1 MWHYV
6 SRSLKIFLI
15 QAASSKESIAV
26 LVRGTWEEERILVFS
41 RTCFWMIWCGL
52 PQSLLSPLLCRKRA
66 CCRLPIPAGL
76 SRSLQAGRCDTCSHY
91 LGLSVLIT
99 ANMVIL
105 FPNRANCSCCLAAVN
120 LISKHVLHVAAL
132 PKQNCKCHNGIVF
145 FFKGEGSFPS
155 GLTASHVL
163 FSTHLKLR
171 LCGGTE
177 EIRKKP

>member
-1 MWHYV
+1 M
-6 SRSLKIFLI
+6 
-15 QAASSKESIAV
+15 

-91 LGLSVLIT
+91 LGSSVLIT

-120 LISKHVLHVAAL
+120 FISKHVLHVAAL
-132 PKQNCKCHNGIVF
+132 PKQNCKCHKGIVF
-145 FFKGEGSFPS
+145 FFQKGGKLSFWTDCLARAFFHS
-155 GLTASHVL
+155 FETTSVWGHRGNQKETLM
-163 FSTHLKLR
+163 R
-171 LCGGTE
+171 
-177 EIRKKP
+177 

>member
-1 MWHYV
+1 M
-6 SRSLKIFLI
+6 
-15 QAASSKESIAV
+15 

-145 FFKGEGSFPS
+145 FFQRGGKLSFWTDCLARAFFHS
-155 GLTASHVL
+155 FETTSVWGHRGNQKETLM
-163 FSTHLKLR
+163 R
-171 LCGGTE
+171 
-177 EIRKKP
+177 